1 MWKFNWFIYKNKQ
14 LFLLFPVCPSQLSW
28 KSVRQ
33 FLRIFIFLVV
43 VQSSRCW
50 IWVGIKS
57 TQLIHTTQL
66 KVIFLRT
73 CAWKHL
79 LHGATQSMI
88 NGHNLMIKL
97 VTKFICVLPCVMQY
111 PSYKNEF
118 ILKLYIFLDI
128 FNHRREIWLDNVNKL
143 SCPFKLFN
151 KITCFWLKSNQLS
164 CLNNKQLL
172 LNCLS
177 TLSAEFGLF
186 ARQKSFESVVGSLK
200 EPKMN
205 ST

>member
-1 MWKFNWFIYKNKQ
+1 MSISTQ
-14 LFLLFPVCPSQLSW
+14 LKECKAVLE
-28 KSVRQ
+28 
-33 FLRIFIFLVV
+33 IFIFLVV
-43 VQSSRCW
+43 VQSSWCW
-50 IWVGIKS
+50 IWVRIKS
-57 TQLIHTTQL
+57 TQLIHITQL

-79 LHGATQSMI
+79 LHGATQLM
-88 NGHNLMIKL
+88 NDGHNQMIKL
-97 VTKFICVLPCVMQY
+97 VTKFICALPCLMQY
-111 PSYKNEF
+111 LSYKDEF

-128 FNHRREIWLDNVNKL
+128 FNYRREIWLDNVNKL

-172 LNCLS
+172 PNCLS